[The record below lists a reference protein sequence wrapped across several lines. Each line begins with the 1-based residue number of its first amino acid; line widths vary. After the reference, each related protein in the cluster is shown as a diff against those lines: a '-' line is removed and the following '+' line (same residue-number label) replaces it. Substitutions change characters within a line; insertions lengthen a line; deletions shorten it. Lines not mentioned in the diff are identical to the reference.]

1 MAVIRFREA
10 IGILRDS
17 YLILVLRL
25 FVGATFIFS
34 AVTKL
39 PLQSQFVEIVQSYH
53 LLPDPL
59 STAYGIALPW
69 IELLIGVYLL
79 LGVLLKPSAFATI
92 LIGISFLIANV
103 SAIVRG
109 EQYCGSCF
117 GESISLPVSQAL
129 TLDFLLMIA
138 ALLLLLAGGG
148 KQLFGVDSWFT
159 YRQHTKATHLNML
172 NT

>member
-10 IGILRDS
+10 AGVFRNS

-39 PLQSQFVEIVQSYH
+39 PIQSQFVEIVKSYH

-59 STAYGIALPW
+59 ATAYGIALPW

-79 LGVLLKPSAFATI
+79 LGVLLKPSAFITI

-117 GESISLPVSQAL
+117 GESISLPASLAL
-129 TLDFLLMIA
+129 TLDLLIMIA
-138 ALLLLLAGGG
+138 ALLLLLARSNR
-148 KQLFGVDSWFT
+148 QLFSLEGWFA
-159 YRQHTKATHLNML
+159 RSQRTKAARLNML